1 MSIETSVSIVVVLVD
16 VVLVVVAVVVVEVVV
31 LLVTVVL
38 VVVVVVVVVVEECSG
53 NLSCIG
59 PFDATTTGLTNSLLH
74 SGLVAAPTVIAV
86 ANVVAINF
94 FLIIVLLNILKFL
107 SF

>member
-38 VVVVVVVVVVEECSG
+38 VVVVVVVEECSG

>member
-1 MSIETSVSIVVVLVD
+1 MSIETSVSIVVLVD
-16 VVLVVVAVVVVEVVV
+16 VVLVVVAVVAVEVVV

-38 VVVVVVVVVVEECSG
+38 VVVVVVVEECSG